1 MEYKQLKH
9 NVMKKIALIGLM
21 VVISINVFAGPFGIE
36 MGMSLQEVTKICKSI
51 PEIIKDDIY
60 SIVPP
65 KTNDLFEKYII
76 GIDPNY
82 GVYWIKAIGKDI
94 STTGYGTAIKSTFN
108 DLVSSI
114 EGTYGKYEKIDY
126 LEYGS
131 IWDEP
136 RDFMMGLVKKERALI
151 ACWNKSSFAT
161 LPSNIESIYVSVKA
175 ISSST
180 GYLSLEYYS
189 DNYEKVEVVKKEKQ
203 DSVF

>member
-1 MEYKQLKH
+1 
-9 NVMKKIALIGLM
+9 MKKVALIGLM
-21 VVISINVFAGPFGIE
+21 VVISTNVFAGPFGIE
-36 MGMSLQEVTKICKSI
+36 MGMSLQEVTKICKST
-51 PEIIKDDIY
+51 PEVVKDDIY
-60 SIVPP
+60 SIAPP
-65 KTNDLFEKYII
+65 KTNDLFEKYIV

-94 STTGYGTAIKSTFN
+94 STTGYGTAVKSTFN

-131 IWDEP
+131 LWDEP
-136 RDFMMGLVKKERALI
+136 RDFMMGLAKGERTLI
-151 ACWNKSSFAT
+151 AYWKKSSYAT
-161 LPSNIESIYVSVKA
+161 LPSNIESIYVGVNA
-175 ISSST
+175 LSSST

-189 DNYEKVEVVKKEKQ
+189 DNYEKVKAAKKEKQ